1 MFSYFL
7 NLKLTHFIISNKQL
21 EANAAY
27 YEKTDCGYVF
37 ADIFFDR
44 RDRCAEAAKKK
55 IVNINFLSLILNY
68 FNQIFE
74 CFVMSF
80 NMFSLTSKIVI
91 GGILSFL
98 VFSVIIFFT
107 VKNYI
112 NLNIKQSNKI
122 VYNANASIKNT
133 FLKEFSK
140 NKQETDIKAISD

>member
-1 MFSYFL
+1 
-7 NLKLTHFIISNKQL
+7 
-21 EANAAY
+21 
-27 YEKTDCGYVF
+27 
-37 ADIFFDR
+37 
-44 RDRCAEAAKKK
+44 
-55 IVNINFLSLILNY
+55 
-68 FNQIFE
+68 
-74 CFVMSF
+74 MSF
-80 NMFSLTSKIVI
+80 NMFSFTSKIVI